1 VLLIGHRNR
10 SGKTHKLDQLLV
22 EERKRL
28 PSQARDDNAT
38 PHFMPSRSPSRCLS
52 FLLSW
57 NLYFIFAWNFSS
69 LVEHAHMTDR
79 GDVTVYRGSGSGGCT
94 IFRSVADQ
102 GSRKCLVQ
110 NCPSPRSFTTCA
122 LKTPS
127 HGGRSRRK
135 INSRDLFTF
144 SYKFNTDIPM
154 SETQGV
160 CRAYTLYELVGVLP
174 CSFQMI

>member
-1 VLLIGHRNR
+1 
-10 SGKTHKLDQLLV
+10 
-22 EERKRL
+22 
-28 PSQARDDNAT
+28 
-38 PHFMPSRSPSRCLS
+38 M
-52 FLLSW
+52 
-57 NLYFIFAWNFSS
+57 
-69 LVEHAHMTDR
+69 
-79 GDVTVYRGSGSGGCT
+79 TVYRDSGSGGST

-127 HGGRSRRK
+127 HGGRSRGK
-135 INSRDLFTF
+135 INSRELFTF

-174 CSFQMI
+174 CNFQMIRLHGASIFLQASIDEYLQNSPRIVGAVFPDQRKRRKLNDVSCFIVSSSISYLYSELVSIRTCLHRKC

>member
-1 VLLIGHRNR
+1 
-10 SGKTHKLDQLLV
+10 
-22 EERKRL
+22 
-28 PSQARDDNAT
+28 
-38 PHFMPSRSPSRCLS
+38 
-52 FLLSW
+52 
-57 NLYFIFAWNFSS
+57 
-69 LVEHAHMTDR
+69 MTDR
-79 GDVTVYRGSGSGGCT
+79 GDVTVYRGSGSGGST
-94 IFRSVADQ
+94 IFRSVAD
-102 GSRKCLVQ
+102 Q

-127 HGGRSRRK
+127 HGGRSRGK
-135 INSRDLFTF
+135 INSRELFTF